1 LAPPGAR
8 DLFVEANGL
17 RLHLLDWGGDGQPI
31 LLIHATGFLAA
42 LWHPV
47 AVSLSTRARV
57 LGLDL
62 RGHGDSEPG
71 DSYYWS
77 HFPDDVGGVLSALD
91 LGPAVIVGHSVGG
104 AAAALCAARY
114 PHLVNGLVL
123 VDPVIYPEWLY
134 DRPQLAEASDLYRSA
149 GRRRRTWPSREEM
162 RRSLE
167 GKLPFVRWRPE
178 VFELYVQES
187 VRASSD
193 GQVTLKCSPE
203 TEAAIYRETLR
214 FNLWPEIVTARV
226 PALVLRGLAE
236 EGVPSTTAPDLAEL
250 LPLAEDRPVARAS
263 HLIPMEAP
271 DEVTKAVQ
279 AMLERLATAERG

>member
-1 LAPPGAR
+1 LAPPGAS
-8 DLFVEANGL
+8 DVFVRANGL
-17 RLHLLDWGGDGQPI
+17 RLHLLDWGGEGQPI

-47 AVSLSTRARV
+47 AVALTSRAHV

-71 DSYYWS
+71 NSYYWS
-77 HFPDDVGGVLSALD
+77 VFPDDLGGVLSALN
-91 LGPAVIVGHSVGG
+91 LGPALLLGHSVGG
-104 AAAALCAARY
+104 ATAALCAARY
-114 PHLVNGLVL
+114 PDLVKGLVL

-134 DRPQLAEASDLYRSA
+134 DSPELAEASDLYRNA
-149 GRRRRTWPSREEM
+149 GRRRREWPSREAM

-167 GKLPFVRWRPE
+167 SKLPFVRWQPE
-178 VFELYVQES
+178 VFDLYVQEA

-203 TEAAIYRETLR
+203 TEATIYRETLR

-226 PALVLRGLAE
+226 PTLVLRGLAE
-236 EGVPSTTAPDLAEL
+236 HGVRSTTAQDLAEK
-250 LPLAEDRPVARAS
+250 LPMADDWPVESAS

-271 DEVTKAVQ
+271 DEVAKAVQ
-279 AMLERLATAERG
+279 VMLERLAAPEGR

>member
-1 LAPPGAR
+1 LTPPGAR

-17 RLHLLDWGGDGQPI
+17 RLHLLDWGGEGQPI

-47 AVSLSTRARV
+47 AISLTPLARM
-57 LGLDL
+57 LGLDI

-71 DSYYWS
+71 DTYHWS
-77 HFPDDVGGVLSALD
+77 VFPDDLGGVLSALD
-91 LGPAVIVGHSVGG
+91 LGPALLVGHSVGG
-104 AAAALCAARY
+104 AASALCAARY
-114 PHLVNGLVL
+114 PRLVKGLVL

-134 DRPQLAEASDLYRSA
+134 GRPQLAEASDLYRTA
-149 GRRRRTWPSREEM
+149 GRRRREWPSREAM
-162 RRSLE
+162 RRSLAS
-167 GKLPFVRWRPE
+167 KPPFVRWQPE
-178 VFELYVQES
+178 VFDLYVQEA
-187 VRASSD
+187 VRPASD

-226 PALVLRGLAE
+226 PTFVLRGLSKD
-236 EGVPSTTAPDLAEL
+236 GLRSTTDPDLAQKL
-250 LPLAEDRPVARAS
+250 SAADDWLVEDAG

-279 AMLERLATAERG
+279 VMLERLATPEHR